1 MADYKGQTRTTYTE
15 RIRLAEKPIEAV
27 EPVKEVE
34 TKPEPVKRGR
44 PSKKG

>member
-1 MADYKGQTRTTYTE
+1 MADYKGKTRTTYTE
-15 RIRLAEKPIEAV
+15 KQRLAQQPIEAV